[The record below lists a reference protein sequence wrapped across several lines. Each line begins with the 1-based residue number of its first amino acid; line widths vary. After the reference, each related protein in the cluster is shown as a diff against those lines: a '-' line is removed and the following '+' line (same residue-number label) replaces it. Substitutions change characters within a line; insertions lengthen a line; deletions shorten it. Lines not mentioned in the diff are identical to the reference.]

1 MGYRAH
7 TITQQREYG
16 STLYLRY
23 DEFEKFYNALKE
35 KYEDIYAD
43 FYHSESEDYYEVP
56 CEAIRDEIKELEK
69 LPDGDECEYGDLTNG
84 QLLETLQKSLKESKN
99 FGTVSWEW
107 F

>member
-16 STLYLRY
+16 STLYFRY
-23 DEFEKFYNALKE
+23 DEFERFYSYLEEN
-35 KYEDIYAD
+35 YSEDYAD

-56 CEAIRDEIKELEK
+56 VEVLRAEIEK
-69 LPDGDECEYGDLTNG
+69 FERLPDGENCEFGDMTNG
-84 QLLETLQKSLKESKN
+84 QLVETLNQSVKESKN
-99 FGTVSWEW
+99 FGTVAWEW